1 MSDTKLGTCTMLFV
15 GEFDK
20 AFACEVCG
28 CRIFLYPEPFQHGKY
43 VCNECHATYTEV
55 DDGHEV

>member
-1 MSDTKLGTCTMLFV
+1 MLFV
-15 GEFDK
+15 GESDK